1 MRYRCARVVGRRTQ
15 CRFEQYRHLS
25 ALWAA
30 RPAGRAGHPRG
41 ALPDFGSFSRGELNA
56 RRGLVHASPGLQ
68 DSWCGIFGA
77 PVFTTFSRL
86 RQRAPAAIGPPGQ
99 LGCRQGEPPAYAI
112 MAHCRAA
119 YAGSVMRHTSKQ
131 SRLSINQARS
141 VTSCSAAHRSRLTT
155 CPMHLICCALIAAAS
170 ALATPSARV
179 HPHPHLSRLST
190 RTAP

>member
-1 MRYRCARVVGRRTQ
+1 MMRYRCARVVGRRTQ

-30 RPAGRAGHPRG
+30 RPAGLAGYPRG

-86 RQRAPAAIGPPGQ
+86 KWAAYPKATADDDSESDDNSITLDQ
-99 LGCRQGEPPAYAI
+99 MRENAMLPPAK
-112 MAHCRAA
+112 R
-119 YAGSVMRHTSKQ
+119 
-131 SRLSINQARS
+131 
-141 VTSCSAAHRSRLTT
+141 HRS
-155 CPMHLICCALIAAAS
+155 
-170 ALATPSARV
+170 
-179 HPHPHLSRLST
+179 
-190 RTAP
+190 